1 MKIYDNFDSYSI
13 CCVCGDIHGEFDVL
27 LGRLKRLRITD
38 ALIIVAGDCGIG
50 FDVPSFH
57 EQLYKRLEKTLEK
70 LNCCLLLV
78 RGNHDDPA
86 YFEKEFLSFPRMK
99 TVPDYSVLRFRQ
111 RTILCVGGAISI
123 DRRFRLSRMRFDQ
136 EKEKNVRKLYWE
148 QEAPYYNANELMQI
162 RAEGLRV
169 DTVITHTHTHTRRR
183 RFAPRPIKTGLKTGC
198 RRIPILP
205 GT

>member
-78 RGNHDDPA
+78 RGSHDDPA

-148 QEAPYYNANELMQI
+148 QEAPCRGTACRY
-162 RAEGLRV
+162 G
-169 DTVITHTHTHTRRR
+169 DHTHTRRR